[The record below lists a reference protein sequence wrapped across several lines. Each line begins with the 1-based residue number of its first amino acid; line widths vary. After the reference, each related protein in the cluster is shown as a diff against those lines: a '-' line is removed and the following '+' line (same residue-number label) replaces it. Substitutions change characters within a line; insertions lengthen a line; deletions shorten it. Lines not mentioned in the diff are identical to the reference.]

1 MTPEEIAVD
10 FVTRFEKQIKETL
23 GVVVLDVEKAA
34 RCVIKFVRNNPVIE
48 DYYDGFNPRVTTAI
62 IASLYE
68 EFVPEKV
75 REERRR
81 VDYITRVLKQKKS
94 GKMPARLYDDFMSVY
109 FSGTIDTDDL
119 TRGPKVDFNSLAL
132 KRASGIFNR

>member
-23 GVVVLDVEKAA
+23 GVTVLDITRTAVSVT
-34 RCVIKFVRNNPVIE
+34 RFVKDNPIIE
-48 DYYDGFNPRVTTAI
+48 DYYDGFNPRVITAI

-81 VDYITRVLKQKKS
+81 IDYITRVLKQKKS
-94 GKMPARLYDDFMSVY
+94 GKGQRQPGKDQDHQFLRSERQLQIGGSAGLRLCEGV
-109 FSGTIDTDDL
+109 
-119 TRGPKVDFNSLAL
+119 
-132 KRASGIFNR
+132 